1 MDALRRKSV
10 ALALFTATLVVMAL
24 VGLGWA
30 LFHLSEPAQHQVIY
44 VLTGASLIAVGAIF
58 SAPLPARIP
67 MRITLTPTACL
78 VCASALPAPWVIVCV
93 AVGASAA
100 KVLTRYPRSASVHKA
115 VHNIS
120 KDIVAAMLAAA
131 VMSLYDVRP
140 TFDRAV
146 GVDLP
151 IQRCLFAIASAAL
164 VIWLLDELA
173 TTTAVCLSTGRKFKA
188 MLRYMWQMRLIVG
201 VTEAVISGVAATL
214 ISLDKRAFIILPVA
228 MLVLHGVLSL
238 RLKLREERRVWEKLA
253 ALIDALTTREFD
265 EVLRTA
271 ARGAVDLF
279 GARAAEVEVG
289 ASRRLVRADGD
300 ALVVYDGAAS
310 GAPRL
315 EGVGPPSIV
324 QEVGAEVA
332 GVHGV
337 LRIYLQGPRDVLTP
351 RERSTMR
358 ALASAISTSVDIAFA
373 YQRLSEESAGHA
385 LAATQDAVTGL
396 SNRMAFTRRVVEAE
410 GTDSCHL
417 IAIGLENFK
426 FISEAIG
433 RDRADS
439 VLAKLAQ
446 RLERSFREHQAAVGR
461 IGDHEFGVAVWASSE
476 AKAYQR
482 ACWAVSN
489 LRREV
494 QDGGQSVAVRAS
506 AGMVSGPRA
515 DAEELLK
522 LAERRMR
529 RSVQQGRDLL
539 VATTEQ
545 PGPLT
550 LGAELRNSRMSISFR
565 PIVDL
570 ASGATVLAQALPR
583 WLYSPYE
590 VLSADEYVYQLIDDQ
605 EVLDALTETTLTRSL
620 AAAQTWRAK
629 LSHAGLVIPVPGRSV
644 NAKLVQAVGNLLGKF
659 DAPPATLV
667 LAIAPSEGIQDLD
680 AYRGLRRSGV
690 RFMLQEFGSGD
701 RSLELLSAA
710 EFDFVSVHA
719 AYALDGGWSTAR
731 STIRAAVDLGRD
743 LDMSVVVPGV
753 VDEQHRREL
762 LQLGCSLGAGPLFGD
777 ETFPS
782 EFRDNISRQR
792 RFEPV
797 AVDVHAVRLRRHR
810 AGGITQT
817 GGARR
822 AGRAGAG

>member
-1 MDALRRKSV
+1 MDALRRNSV

-30 LFHLSEPAQHQVIY
+30 LVHLSEPAQHHVVY
-44 VLTGASLIAVGAIF
+44 LLTGASLIAVGAIF

-131 VMSLYDVRP
+131 VMSLYGIEPV
-140 TFDRAV
+140 FDRAV
-146 GVDLP
+146 SVDLP
-151 IQRCLFAIASAAL
+151 IERCLLAIASAAL

-173 TTTAVCLSTGRKFKA
+173 TTTAVCLSTYRKFKA

-201 VTEAVISGVAATL
+201 VAEAAISGVAATL
-214 ISLDKRAFIILPVA
+214 ISLDKRALIILPVA
-228 MLVLHGVLSL
+228 MLVLHGIMSL
-238 RLKLREERRVWEKLA
+238 RLKLREERRAWEKLA

-289 ASRRLVRADGD
+289 TSRRLVRADGN
-300 ALVVYDGAAS
+300 ALVVYDGPAS
-310 GAPRL
+310 SAPRI

-324 QEVGAEVA
+324 QEIGAEAA

-385 LAATQDAVTGL
+385 LAATHDVVTGL
-396 SNRMAFTRRVVEAE
+396 SNRVAFIRRVIAAE
-410 GTDSCHL
+410 GTESVHL

-433 RDRADS
+433 RDRADRL
-439 VLAKLAQ
+439 LAKLAQ

-461 IGDHEFGVAVWASSE
+461 IGDHEFGVAVWGSSE
-476 AKAYQR
+476 ATAYQR

-494 QDGGQSVAVRAS
+494 QDANQSVAVRAS
-506 AGMVSGPRA
+506 AGLVSGPRA

-522 LAERRMR
+522 LAERRLW

-539 VATTEQ
+539 VAATEQ
-545 PGPLT
+545 AGPLM
-550 LGAELRNSRMSISFR
+550 LGAKLRSSRMSISFR

-570 ASGATVLAQALPR
+570 ASGAIVLAQALPR

-590 VLSADEYVYQLIDDQ
+590 VLSADQYVYQLIDDQ
-605 EVLDALTETTLTRSL
+605 EVLDALTQTTLTRAL
-620 AAAQTWRAK
+620 TAAQTWRPM
-629 LSHAGLVIPVPGRSV
+629 LSRAGLVIPVPGRSV
-644 NAKLVQAVGNLLGKF
+644 NANLVQAVRKLLHQFG
-659 DAPPATLV
+659 APPTTLV

-680 AYRGLRRSGV
+680 AYRDLRSSGV
-690 RFMLQEFGSGD
+690 RFMLQDFGSGD
-701 RSLELLSAA
+701 RGLELLSAA
-710 EFDFVSVHA
+710 EFDFISVHA
-719 AYALDGGWSTAR
+719 AYALDGGWSNAR
-731 STIRAAVDLGRD
+731 SAIRAAVDLGMD

-782 EFRDNISRQR
+782 EFRVHISGQR
-792 RFEPV
+792 RVEQV
-797 AVDVHAVRLRRHR
+797 AVEVHTRLRRHR

-817 GGARR
+817 GG
-822 AGRAGAG
+822 GRQTGRGGAS